1 VQTLRLSIPD
11 KQVPDDEKAA
21 RMQQAIRDRIAAIPG
36 VTAVGLASNIP
47 LDGSG
52 WHDPIYAE
60 DHAYAEG
67 QLPPLRVFRFAAPGF
82 FDTLGTPI
90 LAGRDFTWSETYD
103 RLPSWWCPPTSP
115 GSFGGIPGRRSASA
129 CASRR
134 RARGA
139 RWSA

>member
-1 VQTLRLSIPD
+1 
-11 KQVPDDEKAA
+11 
-21 RMQQAIRDRIAAIPG
+21 MQQAIRDRIAAIPG

-82 FDTLGTPI
+82 FDALGTKVV
-90 LAGRDFTWSETYD
+90 AGRDFTWSETYD
-103 RLPSWWCPPTSP
+103 RLPVVMVSANLAREL
-115 GSFGGIPGRRSASA
+115 GEARRRRSASA

-139 RWSA
+139 KWSA